1 MDKYETLITFTIDEN
16 LRTISV
22 PTKGSIFG
30 VVGDIE
36 VNRVKFDLPRYYNG
50 FDMTEFTAR
59 VNYVN
64 SNGDM
69 NYYEADDLTGTEERA
84 SFTWLMEQIVT
95 AYIGDV
101 KFSVKMYRRRTNEKL
116 KQFNTK
122 YATGRVV
129 DGFDVEQYITPEE
142 QVSLLNK
149 IESDIRIDLNE
160 YINQKKT
167 DIDDFVNDTM
177 DKAISE
183 INKDENVKQIS
194 KNSKDISLLKED
206 LMQLSEEIEKPIEP
220 NRTTFFDFT
229 EEEHKSVN
237 IFNVDDKSVSA
248 NGVTVAITDNKI
260 ECSGTWLL
268 SYNSSIDTGLA
279 ITLPKGEYDVSAWN
293 GSGQFDVD
301 LVCGDTKR
309 VNCLGATHTTI
320 SLTEDTTY
328 SLKIRCTP
336 NFVAGSCDVMIVTGK
351 SKPSAYERY
360 FEPYVTLTSANVKK
374 SVLPMYQKFCGKRI
388 ATIGDSIMHGDG
400 NGGYGIGDI
409 LAERNDMILSD
420 YSEGGATISLRPDK
434 ASASDEWSKGQNIQ
448 YQVSKMLTE
457 MTEKPCVVLINGQTN
472 DINYV
477 SGSEEPQQ
485 QLGAITTSYTSF
497 SSNETFC
504 GGLEKIFSD
513 IKKTW
518 SDVPIIYIRVHKM
531 MSRKVDWQE
540 SYGEKAIQICKK
552 WSVKPVDIYT
562 EGGLNT
568 LISEHKIYTGND
580 GDYTHPNRQGY
591 DIFYIPMIENAMM
604 ELLN

>member
-1 MDKYETLITFTIDEN
+1 
-16 LRTISV
+16 
-22 PTKGSIFG
+22 
-30 VVGDIE
+30 
-36 VNRVKFDLPRYYNG
+36 
-50 FDMTEFTAR
+50 
-59 VNYVN
+59 
-64 SNGDM
+64 
-69 NYYEADDLTGTEERA
+69 
-84 SFTWLMEQIVT
+84 
-95 AYIGDV
+95 
-101 KFSVKMYRRRTNEKL
+101 
-116 KQFNTK
+116 
-122 YATGRVV
+122 
-129 DGFDVEQYITPEE
+129 
-142 QVSLLNK
+142 
-149 IESDIRIDLNE
+149 
-160 YINQKKT
+160 
-167 DIDDFVNDTM
+167 
-177 DKAISE
+177 
-183 INKDENVKQIS
+183 
-194 KNSKDISLLKED
+194 
-206 LMQLSEEIEKPIEP
+206 
-220 NRTTFFDFT
+220 
-229 EEEHKSVN
+229 
-237 IFNVDDKSVSA
+237 
-248 NGVTVAITDNKI
+248 
-260 ECSGTWLL
+260 
-268 SYNSSIDTGLA
+268 
-279 ITLPKGEYDVSAWN
+279 
-293 GSGQFDVD
+293 
-301 LVCGDTKR
+301 
-309 VNCLGATHTTI
+309 
-320 SLTEDTTY
+320 
-328 SLKIRCTP
+328 
-336 NFVAGSCDVMIVTGK
+336 MIVTGK

-388 ATIGDSIMHGDG
+388 ATIGESIMHGDG

>member
-268 SYNSSIDTGLA
+268 SYNSSI
-279 ITLPKGEYDVSAWN
+279 
-293 GSGQFDVD
+293 
-301 LVCGDTKR
+301 R
-309 VNCLGATHTTI
+309 VG
-320 SLTEDTTY
+320 
-328 SLKIRCTP
+328 
-336 NFVAGSCDVMIVTGK
+336 
-351 SKPSAYERY
+351 
-360 FEPYVTLTSANVKK
+360 
-374 SVLPMYQKFCGKRI
+374 
-388 ATIGDSIMHGDG
+388 
-400 NGGYGIGDI
+400 
-409 LAERNDMILSD
+409 
-420 YSEGGATISLRPDK
+420 
-434 ASASDEWSKGQNIQ
+434 
-448 YQVSKMLTE
+448 
-457 MTEKPCVVLINGQTN
+457 
-472 DINYV
+472 
-477 SGSEEPQQ
+477 
-485 QLGAITTSYTSF
+485 
-497 SSNETFC
+497 
-504 GGLEKIFSD
+504 
-513 IKKTW
+513 
-518 SDVPIIYIRVHKM
+518 
-531 MSRKVDWQE
+531 
-540 SYGEKAIQICKK
+540 
-552 WSVKPVDIYT
+552 
-562 EGGLNT
+562 
-568 LISEHKIYTGND
+568 
-580 GDYTHPNRQGY
+580 
-591 DIFYIPMIENAMM
+591 
-604 ELLN
+604 